1 MFFFPKANVIVK
13 LRKTFYICKS
23 GIEID
28 TELRTAQLKSDRL
41 ERAGDYGSPPVFSIY
56 GNPMENLNP
65 TPDLDVSQ
73 LSAVE
78 LQRLGITI
86 AHVRAVYS

>member
-1 MFFFPKANVIVK
+1 
-13 LRKTFYICKS
+13 
-23 GIEID
+23 
-28 TELRTAQLKSDRL
+28 
-41 ERAGDYGSPPVFSIY
+41 
-56 GNPMENLNP
+56 MENLNP

-86 AHVRAVYS
+86 AQVRAVYS